1 MLPLPSSTFRNL
13 ITAPFNPLLALL
25 TADLGLLTA
34 LRRQAAVPLY
44 IQRPLVVD
52 TSLPRRRAYMRD
64 AIRVREYELDLFKR
78 LACRLW
84 EHEEDVEEHADAE
97 DAEY

>member
-1 MLPLPSSTFRNL
+1 MLPLPSSALLNL
-13 ITAPFNPLLALL
+13 ITAPLNPLLALL

-34 LRRQAAVPLY
+34 LRRQAAVPLH
-44 IQRPLVVD
+44 IQRPLAVD
-52 TSLPRRRAYMRD
+52 TSLPRRRAYTRD
-64 AIRVREYELDLFKR
+64 TIRVREYELNLFEC